1 VNSPPTNDF
10 LDTFMCQLIRV
21 LKRKRVTEKTKRLLS
36 KIDEIYEVSMYFIR
50 AIYFDQEVTI
60 DRIVAG
66 LRLDESAQE
75 APG

>member
-1 VNSPPTNDF
+1 
-10 LDTFMCQLIRV
+10 MCQLIRV

-50 AIYFDQEVTI
+50 AIYFDQEVII

-75 APG
+75 ATR

>member
-1 VNSPPTNDF
+1 
-10 LDTFMCQLIRV
+10 MCQLIRV

-75 APG
+75 APR

>member
-1 VNSPPTNDF
+1 
-10 LDTFMCQLIRV
+10 MCQLIRV

-50 AIYFDQEVTI
+50 GIYFDQEVII

-75 APG
+75 APR

>member
-1 VNSPPTNDF
+1 
-10 LDTFMCQLIRV
+10 MCQLIRV

>member
-1 VNSPPTNDF
+1 
-10 LDTFMCQLIRV
+10 MCQLIRV

-36 KIDEIYEVSMYFIR
+36 KIDEISEVSMYFIR

-75 APG
+75 APR

>member
-1 VNSPPTNDF
+1 
-10 LDTFMCQLIRV
+10 MCQLIRV
-21 LKRKRVTEKTKRLLS
+21 LKRKPVTEKTKRLLS

-50 AIYFDQEVTI
+50 GIYFDQEVII

-75 APG
+75 APR

>member
-1 VNSPPTNDF
+1 
-10 LDTFMCQLIRV
+10 MCQLIRV
-21 LKRKRVTEKTKRLLS
+21 LKMKRVTEKTKRLLS